1 MPNSKKQVAI
11 IGTVGIPAV
20 YGGFETLVEYL
31 TQQLGKRLQFTVYC
45 SSNAYSEKVDI
56 YNNSKLK
63 YIPLK
68 GNGVQSIPYDIISLF
83 KAAKEHQTILI
94 LGVSGCIVLPIFR
107 IFYKRKRIIINIDGL
122 EHRREK
128 WNIFIKSFLKYSEK
142 LAVKHA
148 DEIIADNKAIQ
159 KYVRDEYGIKSIFIP
174 YAGDQVRH
182 LKLSQKI
189 KQKYS
194 LPDKYAF
201 KVCRIEPEN
210 NIDLI
215 LEAFTKVSLPIVI
228 IGNWSNNI
236 YGKELKK
243 QFKDRKNFYLL
254 DPIYDQVILNQI
266 RSNCAIYLHGHSAG
280 GTNPALI
287 EAMNL
292 GLPVYTFDCAYNR
305 ETTLNKAIYFKNVTE
320 LIELIQYTSKETLIA
335 LGETML
341 KIANER
347 YTWELISDEY
357 YNLLK

>member
-1 MPNSKKQVAI
+1 M
-11 IGTVGIPAV
+11 T
-20 YGGFETLVEYL
+20 
-31 TQQLGKRLQFTVYC
+31 
-45 SSNAYSEKVDI
+45 
-56 YNNSKLK
+56 
-63 YIPLK
+63 
-68 GNGVQSIPYDIISLF
+68 GVQTC
-83 KAAKEHQTILI
+83 A
-94 LGVSGCIVLPIFR
+94 LPI
-107 IFYKRKRIIINIDGL
+107 
-122 EHRREK
+122 
-128 WNIFIKSFLKYSEK
+128 
-142 LAVKHA
+142 
-148 DEIIADNKAIQ
+148 
-159 KYVRDEYGIKSIFIP
+159 
-174 YAGDQVRH
+174 
-182 LKLSQKI
+182 
-189 KQKYS
+189 
-194 LPDKYAF
+194 
-201 KVCRIEPEN
+201 C
-210 NIDLI
+210 
-215 LEAFTKVSLPIVI
+215 
-228 IGNWSNNI
+228 
-236 YGKELKK
+236 KELKK